1 MTIRRGEEWGRTV
14 PRPADLEIVAGDR
27 ALAARLSAGPGAA
40 LGVGSGDLHRSL
52 GSPIARPVMQRVE
65 VDLLRVTVGDVDHV
79 AVAHVLARRSWWRG
93 PMVAVM
99 NVDHLGDWN
108 VAPRAHPN
116 DGRFDVVEVD
126 AAMRLRDRWQA
137 RRRLPQGT
145 HVPHPHIAL
154 RTSTAEHWNFDR
166 PLDIWIDGEGVG
178 SSRSLAVRLE
188 PDAFELYL

>member
-1 MTIRRGEEWGRTV
+1 M
-14 PRPADLEIVAGDR
+14 PRPADLEIVADDR
-27 ALAARLSAGPGAA
+27 ALAARLSVRSGAA

-52 GSPIARPVMQRVE
+52 GSPVARPEMQRVE
-65 VDLLRVTVGDVDHV
+65 VDLLRVTVGDVVYV

-154 RTSTAEHWNFDR
+154 RTATAERWTFDR
-166 PLDIWIDGEGVG
+166 PLDIWIDGERVG
-178 SSRSLAVRLE
+178 SSRSLAVRIE